1 MPIDFARG
9 AATQVGGTILR
20 KVAGGIGDIIKS
32 KERSPTSPIEP
43 TTRSKYATGKIRS
56 FPIDIGEDPGVGN
69 HGHYIMFFINQVKPA
84 KLKMMKTQD
93 GKQNLEKSKQEHN
106 IPEQTKEIDRRRLD
120 IKGVTF
126 GQNRTSENETGATA
140 AGLGTS
146 TNLGGSAAAGIEG
159 FHFGQKQNVTPN
171 VHIDDNMSTKTATRA
186 KEQARTEGNTLAI
199 QRAPTTRLSDAI
211 QMYMPPQVQVNYIA
225 NYTDTEIGIT
235 TQAAVDIFDTVVGDA
250 SVREKGSAVI
260 DRVKTG
266 SEDFLL
272 STALKGADTFFP
284 GAKAAYEIGK
294 GQIISDRLELA
305 FQGIAKRKFQY
316 IFKMMPRSER
326 EAQEIKQILQLF
338 KVNMLPEFVGG
349 DRSGRRMIVPNTF
362 NIHYMYLG
370 SQNQYLDPISECVL
384 TNMSVSYGGERFR
397 TFDPDSS
404 GNAPPVETQVQLEFA
419 ELELITRE
427 RVLEEN
433 EPMSFGP
440 TNSIG

>member
-20 KVAGGIGDIIKS
+20 RVAGGIGDIIKS

-106 IPEQTKEIDRRRLD
+106 IPEQTKEVDRRRLD

-126 GQNRTSENETGATA
+126 GQNRTSAIE
-140 AGLGTS
+140 S
-146 TNLGGSAAAGIEG
+146 EG

-186 KEQARTEGNTLAI
+186 KEQARTEGNTLSI

-384 TNMSVSYGGERFR
+384 TNMSVSYGGDRFR

-404 GNAPPVETQVQLEFA
+404 GNAPPVETQMQLEFS

-440 TNSIG
+440 TNSID